1 MTEWVVVLPVKGS
14 TASKTRLA
22 EFPLSPDE
30 RRALALAF
38 ARDTLS
44 AIRSATDVTHT
55 IVVTSDAEATEALA
69 ALGAEIVPDPLDGLN
84 AAITEGLR
92 FARRHYPQA
101 ASAVMT
107 ADLPTLATSDVDR
120 MLGLAAGH
128 PKTFV
133 ADAAGTGTTTI
144 TALPGI
150 DVAPLF
156 GPHSAA
162 RHAAAGLASLPVEAD
177 SSVRRDVDTP
187 ADLERALRGG
197 VGVFTARALAGSG
210 G

>member
-38 ARDTLS
+38 ARDTLV
-44 AIRSATDVTHT
+44 AIRAATDVSHT
-55 IVVTSDAEATEALA
+55 IVVTSDIDAAGALA
-69 ALGAEIVPDPLDGLN
+69 ALGAEIVPDPLGGLN
-84 AAITEGLR
+84 AAIAEGLR
-92 FARRHYPQA
+92 VARQRYPHA
-101 ASAVMT
+101 AVAVMT

-120 MLGLAAGH
+120 MLELAAGH
-128 PKTFV
+128 PKAFA
-133 ADAAGTGTTTI
+133 ADAAGTGTTSI
-144 TALPGI
+144 TALPG
-150 DVAPLF
+150 VALQPLF
-156 GPHSAA
+156 GLDSAA
-162 RHAAAGLASLPVEAD
+162 RHRAAELAPLPIERE
-177 SSVRRDVDTP
+177 SSVRHDVDTP
-187 ADLERALRGG
+187 ADLEAALRGG